1 MENVISWYVKNGKR
15 CLPYRSPT
23 TFHLKKQES
32 GRSRAYYWPQ
42 EIQDA
47 KLLLLTDHNDE
58 DVTHDGYTIAIRPVF
73 DYMLS

>member
-23 TFHLKKQES
+23 TFHLKNKKAGDRGLIT
-32 GRSRAYYWPQ
+32 GRKNTGC
-42 EIQDA
+42 E

-58 DVTHDGYTIAIRPVF
+58 DVTHDGYTIAIRAC
-73 DYMLS
+73 L